1 MPVYDYK
8 CQTHGVFFELATLEN
23 YDQPCAC
30 PQCGSASARVILL
43 APEFLDMAQEKRQA
57 FATNEKAQNEPIF
70 STDLSRQIKKED
82 GGCGCSNHKKKGSR
96 LMYTAQGDKFFPSA
110 RPWMISH

>member
-8 CQTHGVFFELATLEN
+8 CAEHGLFYELATLSD

-30 PQCGSASARVILL
+30 PQCGALSPRVLVLPPELL
-43 APEFLDMAQEKRQA
+43 QMSKERKQA
-57 FATNEKAQNEPIF
+57 FATNEKAQHEPIV
-70 STDLSRQIKKED
+70 SSAASRAVTKAD
-82 GGCGCSNHKKKGSR
+82 GGCGCGDHRKRPSK
-96 LMYTAQGDKFFPSA
+96 LMYTAQGEKFFPTM